1 MERLRTRF
9 PHCLVIAFEPRR
21 PALGPRSTPIRDRL
35 VGRSDAAILES
46 FFVDS
51 RGSAPDEDEAAL
63 LQEACDA
70 CRIAEDEAAS

>member
-1 MERLRTRF
+1 M
-9 PHCLVIAFEPRR
+9 IAFEPASS
-21 PALGPRSTPIRDRL
+21 PGGEVMPIRDRL
-35 VGRSDAAILES
+35 VGRSDTAILES